1 MRQQDI
7 CNEYEKELTQKE
19 EQVRQM
25 QDILDSIENE
35 TVEQEGDKTKRM

>member
-7 CNEYEKELTQKE
+7 CNEYEKELTLKE
-19 EQVRQM
+19 DQVRQM

-35 TVEQEGDKTKRM
+35 TVEQEGDKT